1 MLDHTWASL
10 RAASD
15 WMLTPPPLLLLSL
28 PPKRKLGAPRRN
40 LKKVVRLPALSLRPS
55 LNPCTS
61 ERARAPRREGAYLG
75 RISEVDA
82 SRSAKEP
89 ATAVAAPSKVA
100 RRYRSRSRTRPERER
115 RERERESLERTCC
128 ARTSTSLQRTS
139 PGRLRPSNTF
149 RRNRD
154 FSQLWTRAGE
164 RDQPTRAYERVPGD
178 TPRFHYQRS
187 FRTVYKHP
195 KSW

>member
-15 WMLTPPPLLLLSL
+15 WMLAPPPLLLLSLSL

-40 LKKVVRLPALSLRPS
+40 LKKVVRLPALSLRSS

-75 RISEVDA
+75 RISEADA

-89 ATAVAAPSKVA
+89 ATATAVAAPSKVA

-115 RERERESLERTCC
+115 QEQERESRERTCC

-164 RDQPTRAYERVPGD
+164 RE
-178 TPRFHYQRS
+178 HMS
-187 FRTVYKHP
+187 VYLEILRDFIISAHFELSLHP